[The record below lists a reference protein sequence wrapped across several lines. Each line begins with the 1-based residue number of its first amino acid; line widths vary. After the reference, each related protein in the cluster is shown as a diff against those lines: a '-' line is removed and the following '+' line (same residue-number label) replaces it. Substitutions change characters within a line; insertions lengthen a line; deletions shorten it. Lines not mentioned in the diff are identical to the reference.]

1 MILRNPAGEVRSL
14 GEVKALLEQ
23 IPILT
28 YHKVALRREMGINV
42 VSPQRFRQHISFL
55 YEAGFRSITFWDLL
69 NEPELPP
76 KAVIL
81 TFDDAYESIYQ
92 HAFPILQEFSFQGVV
107 FVISGFI
114 GCRNRWDIN
123 LGGIHF
129 RHMSEEQLREIEQAG
144 WEIGVHGTTHRALTM
159 LNGAQLEQEI
169 RVSRCTLEK
178 ISSKPLVSIA
188 YPFGMHNPQ
197 VRRVAGEA
205 AFRFGCKS
213 IRGTNSTA
221 DLLQLRRIPV
231 YQFEGVPALRRKL
244 NSEGI
249 SPYEKIKLSLLS
261 APAVLTPFY
270 QALFKR
276 QLSLEKE
283 G

>member
-1 MILRNPAGEVRSL
+1 MILRNPADEVRSIA
-14 GEVKALLEQ
+14 EVKALLQ
-23 IPILT
+23 RIPILT

-55 YEAGFRSITFWDLL
+55 YEEGFRSITFRDLL
-69 NEPELPP
+69 YEPELPP
-76 KAVIL
+76 KTVIL

-92 HAFPILQEFSFQGVV
+92 DAFPILQEFGFRGVV

-114 GCRNRWDIN
+114 GCWNRWDIN

-129 RHMSEEQLREIEQAG
+129 RHMTEEQLREIERAG
-144 WEIGVHGTTHRALTM
+144 WEIGSHGATHRALTK
-159 LNGAQLEQEI
+159 LNGTQLEQE
-169 RVSRCTLEK
+169 VQTSRCTLEK

-197 VRRVAGEA
+197 VCRAAKEAG
-205 AFRFGCKS
+205 FRFGCKS

-231 YQFEGVPALRRKL
+231 YQFEGVSALRRKL

-249 SPYEKIKLSLLS
+249 SLYEKIKLSLLS

-270 QALFKR
+270 QTLFKR
-276 QLSLEKE
+276 QLLLEK
-283 G
+283 

>member
-1 MILRNPAGEVRSL
+1 MILRNPAGEGRSSA
-14 GEVKALLEQ
+14 EVKALLQ
-23 IPILT
+23 RIPILT

-42 VSPQRFRQHISFL
+42 ISPNRFYQHVSFL
-55 YEAGFRSITFWDLL
+55 HEEGFRSVTFWDLL

-92 HAFPILQEFSFQGVV
+92 HAFPILQEFGFRGVV
-107 FVISGFI
+107 FVIAGFV
-114 GCRNRWDIN
+114 GCWNHWDIN

-129 RHMSEEQLREIEQAG
+129 RHMSEEQLQEIERAG
-144 WEIGVHGTTHRALTM
+144 WEIGAHGATHRALTM
-159 LNGAQLEQEI
+159 LSGTQLEQEI
-169 RVSRCTLEK
+169 RDSRCVLER

-188 YPFGMHNPQ
+188 YPFGMHNLR
-197 VRRVAGEA
+197 VRRVAGGA

-231 YQFEGVPALRRKL
+231 YQFDGIPALQRKV
-244 NSEGI
+244 NCAGI

-270 QALFKR
+270 QTLFKR
-276 QLSLEKE
+276 QLLLEK
-283 G
+283 

>member
-1 MILRNPAGEVRSL
+1 MILRNPAGEVRSIA
-14 GEVKALLEQ
+14 EVKALLQ
-23 IPILT
+23 RVPILT

-55 YEAGFRSITFWDLL
+55 YEEGFKSITFGDLL
-69 NEPELPP
+69 YEPELPP

-92 HAFPILQEFSFQGVV
+92 HAFPTLQEFGFRGVV

-114 GCRNRWDIN
+114 GCWNNWDIN

-129 RHMSEEQLREIEQAG
+129 RHMSAEQLREIERAG
-144 WEIGVHGTTHRALTM
+144 WEIGAHGATHRALTK
-159 LNGAQLEQEI
+159 LKGTQLEQEI

-178 ISSKPLVSIA
+178 ISSRPLVSIA
-188 YPFGMHNPQ
+188 YPFGMHNPR
-197 VRRVAGEA
+197 VRRAAGEA
-205 AFRFGCKS
+205 GFRFGCKS
-213 IRGTNSTA
+213 IRGTNSTS

-231 YQFEGVPALRRKL
+231 YQFEGIPALRRKL
-244 NSEGI
+244 NSAGI
-249 SPYEKIKLSLLS
+249 SSYEKIKLSLLS

-270 QALFKR
+270 QSLFKR
-276 QLSLEKE
+276 QLSLEK
-283 G
+283 